1 MITKDINNNPVNFSI
16 DTLDAMLKAK
26 RKTKKVIESCIT
38 NKQLDTAKKLV
49 GFYQERTQDMVGAS
63 ELELDV
69 LYKRKEVGDERFT
82 KSDWNKLIR
91 EIKKND

>member
-1 MITKDINNNPVNFSI
+1 MITKDHNENPINFSI

-26 RKTKKVIESCIT
+26 RKTKKVIESCQT
-38 NKQLDTAKKLV
+38 NKQLDGAKKLV
-49 GFYQERTQDMVGAS
+49 GFYMDRTNDMVGGS

-82 KSDWNKLIR
+82 KKDWNKLI
-91 EIKKND
+91 KNL

>member
-1 MITKDINNNPVNFSI
+1 MITKDQNNNSINFSI

-26 RKTKKVIESCIT
+26 MKTKKVIESCKT
-38 NKQLDTAKKLV
+38 NNQLDVAKRLV
-49 GFYQERTQDMVGAS
+49 GFYMERTQDIVGGS

-82 KSDWNKLIR
+82 KSNWNKLIR